1 MQDKIAILIKRI
13 GLECDK
19 LSYHILE
26 PYNLTT
32 TQYRILKLLL
42 LNPPCSLRQVDVEQ
56 HFAIRN
62 PTVTGILQNLEK
74 KGLIE
79 RRTNPQD
86 SRSKVICL
94 TGKALAMEALL
105 YQLGDQLEET
115 LTRNL
120 DAKDKKQLIKLLKK
134 MMGQTETVEGGFR
147 GTTSP

>member
-19 LSYHILE
+19 LSSHILE
-26 PYNLTT
+26 PYNLTP
-32 TQYRILKLLL
+32 TQFRILKLLL

-56 HFAIRN
+56 LFGIRN

-94 TGKALAMEALL
+94 TEKALAMEALL
-105 YQLGDQLEET
+105 YQLGSQVEET

-120 DAKDKKQLIKLLKK
+120 DAKDKKQLTKLLKK
-134 MMGQTETVEGGFR
+134 MMGQAEQSGNGENNDV
-147 GTTSP
+147 